1 MHRIEAGRLIP
12 GHGDPVSDGVV
23 VLDGTSIGYA
33 GPAGQAPPTPGAV
46 VTRVAAVMPGMWE
59 CHGHFLGTRTFDL
72 GQLPL
77 EPEALR
83 AARCTR
89 DLRGALDAGITSV
102 RDVGGLGIHL
112 ARVVDE
118 GVIDGPAIYGAGA
131 ILSTTGGHGDLHSFP
146 LDWMRDYS
154 AQDSMTRL
162 ADGAD
167 ECARAVREQ
176 LRRNAKVIKVC
187 ASGGVLSEVDDP
199 VHQQFTVAELR
210 VIVEIA
216 GLADRV
222 VAAHCHGKPG
232 IMAALRAGVRTIE
245 HGTYLDD
252 ECCDAMRETS
262 AILVPTRTIIEDM
275 LSFRDAVPP
284 YAMAKLDAIA
294 DRHAQAVTRA
304 YEHGVTIAMGTDI
317 ALTGPDR
324 PNAWGQNGSEP
335 GYLVKLGMS
344 PLEAIEAATAS
355 GPLTLG
361 PLAPRSGRL
370 AGGYDADV
378 IALDADPLADI
389 GVLADPDRIT
399 AVWTRGRQVKGAVA
413 VLRALDAQ
421 GEVDF
426 VVQRDA
432 VVAGPRDLR
441 LLQPGAVDRTRP
453 QLGQPEPAALVEPER
468 VDVVVGGGEP
478 DLAAAEAP
486 RRARRGLDEHG
497 SDADPALDGVQRDDL
512 QYLPLHLVGEQADD
526 PPGPFGD
533 EPGQFGGPQHAAVHG
548 DEFGTPQLGDEPG
561 EHRAVALTDRSDP
574 DLRLV
579 HPANYEAMITVM
591 RLQR

>member
-12 GHGDPVSDGVV
+12 GHGGPVSDGVV
-23 VLDGTSIGYA
+23 VLDGPSIGYA

-46 VTRVAAVMPGMWE
+46 VTRVTAVMPGMWE

-89 DLRGALDAGITSV
+89 DVRAALDAGITSV

-154 AQDSMTRL
+154 AQGSMTRL

-210 VIVEIA
+210 VIVEVA

-317 ALTGPDR
+317 ALTGPDL

-361 PLAPRSGRL
+361 PLAPGSGRL
-370 AGGYDADV
+370 AEGHDADV

-399 AVWTRGRQVKGAVA
+399 AVWARGRQVKGAVA
-413 VLRALDAQ
+413 A
-421 GEVDF
+421 
-426 VVQRDA
+426 
-432 VVAGPRDLR
+432 
-441 LLQPGAVDRTRP
+441 
-453 QLGQPEPAALVEPER
+453 
-468 VDVVVGGGEP
+468 
-478 DLAAAEAP
+478 
-486 RRARRGLDEHG
+486 
-497 SDADPALDGVQRDDL
+497 
-512 QYLPLHLVGEQADD
+512 
-526 PPGPFGD
+526 
-533 EPGQFGGPQHAAVHG
+533 
-548 DEFGTPQLGDEPG
+548 
-561 EHRAVALTDRSDP
+561 
-574 DLRLV
+574 
-579 HPANYEAMITVM
+579 
-591 RLQR
+591 